1 MPEIIVPID
10 MLFDVA
16 RDFADGA
23 GDLAILQDKLEKKMK
38 FLENSWNDA
47 SNQQFFRYYRELDQQ
62 LNVCNQIMDVMA
74 REMNAI
80 AERYDDLNKG

>member
-16 RDFADGA
+16 RDFSHGA
-23 GDLAILQDKLEKKMK
+23 RDTAILQNKLEKKMRI
-38 FLENSWNDA
+38 LENSWSDA
-47 SNQQFFRYYRELDQQ
+47 ANQQFFRYYRELDQQ
-62 LNVCNQIMDVMA
+62 LIVCNQIMEVMA

-80 AERYDDLNKG
+80 AERYADLNKG